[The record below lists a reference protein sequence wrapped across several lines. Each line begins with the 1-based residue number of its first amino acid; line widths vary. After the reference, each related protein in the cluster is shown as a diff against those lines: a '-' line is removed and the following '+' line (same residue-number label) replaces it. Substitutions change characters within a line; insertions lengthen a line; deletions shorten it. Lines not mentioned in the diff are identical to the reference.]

1 MKQLTRVHIK
11 KDTLSSLLLLTGV
24 ILALAISNNDWS
36 LGYYRSFI
44 NYKFSLDFKLFVLHK
59 TVLKFV
65 NDGLMAIFFFLLGL
79 EMKYHIVEGEF
90 KEKRSLLLPASTA
103 IGGFLVPAFIY
114 ILFNFNSAD
123 GIHGWAI
130 PVATDTAFVLAILSI
145 VSKRNANSIRVFVVG
160 LSIID
165 DVLAVTILAIF
176 YTPDL
181 DLIQLLLCIFP
192 LIYLATL
199 NLRKS
204 YNKYLY
210 YLGGIVLWA
219 LVVNS
224 GVHGTIA
231 GIVLAF
237 FVPTHI
243 KIADKTIPLIK
254 EMETSVHSI
263 SAFFIL
269 PIFAF
274 VNCELPFKELVTDG
288 LISTITIGC
297 FVGLLIGKPLGIIGA
312 LYVIK
317 RFKNVGLPQG
327 CTKLQFLGIACL
339 CGIGFTLSL
348 FIGLIAFDTT
358 ANTIALENQMK
369 LGVLSASI
377 LSALIGIIIIKVS
390 ERYN

>member
-1 MKQLTRVHIK
+1 MRQLTRIHIK

-36 LGYYRSFI
+36 LVYYRSFV
-44 NYKFSLDFKLFVLHK
+44 NYKFSLDFKIFVLDK

-90 KEKRSLLLPASTA
+90 KEKKSLLLPAGTA
-103 IGGFLVPAFIY
+103 IGGFVVPAFLY
-114 ILFNFNSAD
+114 IMFNMNSTYGMD
-123 GIHGWAI
+123 GWAI
-130 PVATDTAFVLAILSI
+130 PVATDTAFVLAILSL
-145 VSKRNANSIRVFVVG
+145 VSKKISNNTRIFVVG

-176 YTPDL
+176 YTPGL
-181 DLIQLLLCIFP
+181 DVIQLLLCSFP

-231 GIVLAF
+231 GVLLAF
-237 FVPTHI
+237 FVPTQI
-243 KIADKTIPLIK
+243 KVLDKTIPLIK
-254 EMETSVHSI
+254 EMEASIHSI
-263 SAFFIL
+263 VAFFVL

-274 VNCELPFKELVTDG
+274 VNCELPFKELMASG
-288 LISTITIGC
+288 LVSSISIGC
-297 FVGLLIGKPLGIIGA
+297 FIGLFIGKPLGIIGA
-312 LYVIK
+312 LLVMKY
-317 RFKNVGLPQG
+317 FKNVSLPQG
-327 CTKLQFLGIACL
+327 CTKLQFLGVACL

-348 FIGLIAFDTT
+348 FIGLIAFDTV
-358 ANTIALENQMK
+358 ALENQMK
-369 LGVLSASI
+369 LGVLSAS
-377 LSALIGIIIIKVS
+377 LFSALIGTIIIKIS
-390 ERYN
+390 EIYN

>member
-1 MKQLTRVHIK
+1 MRQLTRIHIK

-36 LGYYRSFI
+36 LVYYRSFV
-44 NYKFSLDFKLFVLHK
+44 NYKFSLDFKIFILDK

-90 KEKRSLLLPASTA
+90 KEKKSLLLPAGTA
-103 IGGFLVPAFIY
+103 IGGFVVPAFLY
-114 ILFNFNSAD
+114 IMFNMNSTD
-123 GIHGWAI
+123 GMDGWAI
-130 PVATDTAFVLAILSI
+130 PVATDTAFVLAILSLA
-145 VSKRNANSIRVFVVG
+145 SKKISNNTRIFVVG

-176 YTPDL
+176 YTPGL
-181 DLIQLLLCIFP
+181 DVIQLLLCSFP

-231 GIVLAF
+231 GVLLAF
-237 FVPTHI
+237 FVPTQI
-243 KIADKTIPLIK
+243 KVSDKTIPLIK
-254 EMETSVHSI
+254 EMEASIHSI
-263 SAFFIL
+263 VAFFVL

-274 VNCELPFKELVTDG
+274 VNCELPFKELMASG
-288 LISTITIGC
+288 LVSSISIGC
-297 FVGLLIGKPLGIIGA
+297 FIGLFIGKPLGIIGA
-312 LYVIK
+312 LLVMK
-317 RFKNVGLPQG
+317 HFKNVSLPQG
-327 CTKLQFLGIACL
+327 CTKLQFLGVACL

-348 FIGLIAFDTT
+348 FIGLIAFDTV
-358 ANTIALENQMK
+358 ALENQMK
-369 LGVLSASI
+369 LGVLSAS
-377 LSALIGIIIIKVS
+377 LFSALIGTIIIKIS
-390 ERYN
+390 EIYN